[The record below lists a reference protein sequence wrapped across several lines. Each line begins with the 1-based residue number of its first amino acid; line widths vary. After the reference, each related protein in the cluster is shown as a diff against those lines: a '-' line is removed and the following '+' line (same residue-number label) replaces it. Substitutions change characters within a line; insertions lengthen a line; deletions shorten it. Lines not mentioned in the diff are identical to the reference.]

1 MKNIEKLIQNYHGK
15 IGNELGKSSW
25 FLIDQGMIDKFA
37 SLTMDS
43 QFIHIDPE
51 RAKLETPFGS
61 TIAHGFLILSLSTK
75 FALEA
80 LEPPKNEKMSIN
92 YGFNK
97 IRFINPVRCNDLVRG
112 VFILKD
118 IKHRSEKEILFH
130 YELLT
135 EIKNKKKPALICEWL
150 GLSIFG

>member
-118 IKHRSEKEILFH
+118 IKQRSEKEILFH
-130 YELLT
+130 YELST

>member
-1 MKNIEKLIQNYHGK
+1 MKNIEKLIQHYHGK

-80 LEPPKNEKMSIN
+80 LESPKNEKMSIN

-118 IKHRSEKEILFH
+118 IKQRSAKEILFH
-130 YELLT
+130 YELST

>member
-51 RAKLETPFGS
+51 RG
-61 TIAHGFLILSLSTK
+61 
-75 FALEA
+75 
-80 LEPPKNEKMSIN
+80 
-92 YGFNK
+92 
-97 IRFINPVRCNDLVRG
+97 IRGLRLVLFMECCKDLCIR
-112 VFILKD
+112 
-118 IKHRSEKEILFH
+118 
-130 YELLT
+130 
-135 EIKNKKKPALICEWL
+135 
-150 GLSIFG
+150 